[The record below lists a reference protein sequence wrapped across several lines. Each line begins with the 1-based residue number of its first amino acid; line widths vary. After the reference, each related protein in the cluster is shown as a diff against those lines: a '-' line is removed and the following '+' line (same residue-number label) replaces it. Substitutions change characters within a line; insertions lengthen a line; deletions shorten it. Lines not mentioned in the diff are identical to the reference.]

1 MASALAHFFYMAK
14 AHSQDWLCHLKGTA
28 IACAFGR
35 LLVVQMGVVLPG
47 CPAESLLA

>member
-1 MASALAHFFYMAK
+1 VREGFALAHFFA
-14 AHSQDWLCHLKGTA
+14 AA
-28 IACAFGR
+28 ACASGR